1 MKVYKPFLYHFLEQA
16 DRILPT
22 SPQLIEVSPFL
33 KPFKDKCIVVP
44 LWVDFKKL
52 QSSPQKALDLPVEKG
67 EKIVL
72 FVGRLVYYK
81 GLEYLIEAMK
91 DVEAKLLIAGSG
103 PLEKRLRQKSKI
115 IGVGQKVIFL
125 GKVSD
130 AEIKYL
136 YQICDVFVLPS
147 VEPSEA
153 FGLVQLEA
161 MAYGKPVVNTN
172 LPTGV
177 PFVSRHGETG
187 LTVPPRDPKAL
198 AEAIN
203 KILSD
208 KELAQE
214 FSRNAKRRAQEFSK
228 EKALKQIYDIY
239 CELIT
244 KP

>member
-1 MKVYKPFLYHFLEQA
+1 VG
-16 DRILPT
+16 
-22 SPQLIEVSPFL
+22 
-33 KPFKDKCIVVP
+33 
-44 LWVDFKKL
+44 FKKL

-103 PLEKRLRQKSKI
+103 PLEKQLRKKSRI

-198 AEAIN
+198 AEAVLRMMDLPEEKRREMGKAARKHVEENFSLDRIVDMWEA
-203 KILSD
+203 LY
-208 KELAQE
+208 KELLEQ
-214 FSRNAKRRAQEFSK
+214 KGRR
-228 EKALKQIYDIY
+228 
-239 CELIT
+239 
-244 KP
+244 